1 MKKDEKSLKESID
14 TLLDENERLRKKI
27 EILEAEKEPEI
38 TNYSFEEDNIL
49 SKLLKEG
56 IAEGYRSYL
65 EHLNKQT
72 KADND
77 NLDWRYKPSR
87 TIDKIEI
94 GDWPPGPQIGDP
106 GWTPNDYPYYPYYP
120 YGPYWSIYPPY
131 WVMPPR
137 NYIVTT
143 TNTGDPVKQYNYTTS
158 EDGEK

>member
-27 EILEAEKEPEI
+27 EILEAEKEAGPS
-38 TNYSFEEDNIL
+38 NNFSEEEGSL
-49 SKLLKEG
+49 SKLLREA
-56 IAEGYRSYL
+56 IADGYKMYL
-65 EHLNKQT
+65 ENAGKNKRT
-72 KADND
+72 SKLIWN
-77 NLDWRYKPSR
+77 YEPSE
-87 TIDKIEI
+87 TIKQFEI
-94 GDWPPGPQIGDP
+94 GGWPPGPQIGDP
-106 GWTPNDYPYYPYYP
+106 GWTPNDYPYYP

-143 TNTGDPVKQYNYTTS
+143 TNTGDPVKPYNYTTS